1 MVDGVCEPIAQW
13 RVSASEPK
21 ARERE
26 KVEKNS
32 LGGAV
37 DIVVDGVRT
46 NCVAVVWFS
55 GEPGC
60 VAWLFVLSRGSRVAG
75 WIAAWSGG
83 VECSQD
89 VEPGSGVPIFDDG
102 TGGRCEAS
110 VEGGVDREETVGTT
124 PEPPGGTR
132 GIADRVVRVRGA
144 TRLVPPSVAVLW
156 GDAGVLACGSGY
168 TPVTVGDGG
177 RHAGASREAEVVARF
192 EGA

>member
-1 MVDGVCEPIAQW
+1 M
-13 RVSASEPK
+13 PK
-21 ARERE
+21 
-26 KVEKNS
+26 
-32 LGGAV
+32 
-37 DIVVDGVRT
+37 
-46 NCVAVVWFS
+46 
-55 GEPGC
+55 
-60 VAWLFVLSRGSRVAG
+60 
-75 WIAAWSGG
+75 
-83 VECSQD
+83 
-89 VEPGSGVPIFDDG
+89 FDDG